1 MTDEN
6 RIFAS
11 MQIEMTAVLE
21 EMVATVPA
29 LPETVPA
36 LPETVPAS
44 PEIVP
49 ASPGSPD
56 ARDSTVLG
64 EPPAVVKPGREK
76 QTNAKRK
83 LQTAFGDEATARPTP
98 RSRSRS
104 PSPPLLLLPG
114 AAVDKGKDAADAA
127 VESRKVLR
135 MQMRR
140 KRQASM
146 NGGSSAHNAA
156 EVTPEQTP
164 ERALKRAK
172 SVYFAPVLQE
182 EAGAAEAESDP
193 ETLLEQSVC
202 SPRKNP
208 FQNMELDFDK
218 EFELIQMHD

>member
-83 LQTAFGDEATARPTP
+83 LQTAFGDEATARPTS

-140 KRQASM
+140 KI
-146 NGGSSAHNAA
+146 GA
-156 EVTPEQTP
+156 EFEQSLQPEGLFMRGDL
-164 ERALKRAK
+164 EHGIRR
-172 SVYFAPVLQE
+172 SVANRP
-182 EAGAAEAESDP
+182 AGA
-193 ETLLEQSVC
+193 
-202 SPRKNP
+202 
-208 FQNMELDFDK
+208 
-218 EFELIQMHD
+218 QMRLTMFGDDRHA

>member
-1 MTDEN
+1 
-6 RIFAS
+6 

-21 EMVATVPA
+21 EMVA
-29 LPETVPA
+29 TVPA

-140 KRQASM
+140 KKVSM

-164 ERALKRAK
+164 ERALKRTK

>member
-1 MTDEN
+1 
-6 RIFAS
+6 
-11 MQIEMTAVLE
+11 
-21 EMVATVPA
+21 
-29 LPETVPA
+29 
-36 LPETVPAS
+36 
-44 PEIVP
+44 
-49 ASPGSPD
+49 
-56 ARDSTVLG
+56 VLG

-76 QTNAKRK
+76 QKTVKRK
-83 LQTAFGDEATARPTP
+83 LQTAFGDEAVERPTP

-135 MQMRR
+135 MQIRR

-156 EVTPEQTP
+156 AEVTPEQTP
-164 ERALKRAK
+164 ERALKRTK

>member
-1 MTDEN
+1 
-6 RIFAS
+6 
-11 MQIEMTAVLE
+11 
-21 EMVATVPA
+21 MVATSSRLPEVVPA
-29 LPETVPA
+29 LS
-36 LPETVPAS
+36 ETVPAS

-56 ARDSTVLG
+56 AREGTVLG

-76 QTNAKRK
+76 PKNVKRK
-83 LQTAFGDEATARPTP
+83 LQTAFGDEAVERPTP
-98 RSRSRS
+98 KSRSRS
-104 PSPPLLLLPG
+104 PSPPPLLLSG
-114 AAVDKGKDAADAA
+114 AAVDKGKDAADTTK
-127 VESRKVLR
+127 ESRKVLR

-164 ERALKRAK
+164 ERALKRTK

-193 ETLLEQSVC
+193 ETLLEQRVC

-218 EFELIQMHD
+218 EFELIQMND

>member
-1 MTDEN
+1 
-6 RIFAS
+6 

-29 LPETVPA
+29 LPA
-36 LPETVPAS
+36 TVPAS
-44 PEIVP
+44 PEIVA

-76 QTNAKRK
+76 KTNAKRK

-104 PSPPLLLLPG
+104 RSPSPPLLLLPG
-114 AAVDKGKDAADAA
+114 AAVDKGKDAADTAK
-127 VESRKVLR
+127 ESRKVLR

-182 EAGAAEAESDP
+182 EAGAAEAESDS